1 MFSILTMEQGSSSTR
16 PATFTSLST
25 LSANNV
31 LRGERNGVANHN
43 KGHGKERQG
52 QRWQKKTHS
61 TMEFQRSQTENAFFP
76 QIASILYIHTWIINF
91 FLIHVKNGDQ
101 TI

>member
-1 MFSILTMEQGSSSTR
+1 
-16 PATFTSLST
+16 
-25 LSANNV
+25 
-31 LRGERNGVANHN
+31 
-43 KGHGKERQG
+43 
-52 QRWQKKTHS
+52 
-61 TMEFQRSQTENAFFP
+61 MEFQRSQTENAFFP